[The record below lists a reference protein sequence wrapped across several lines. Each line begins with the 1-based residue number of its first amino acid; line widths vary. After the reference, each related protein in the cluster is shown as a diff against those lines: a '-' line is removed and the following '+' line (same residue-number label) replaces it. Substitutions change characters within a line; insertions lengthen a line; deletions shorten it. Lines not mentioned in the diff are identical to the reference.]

1 MAASASE
8 QASAARLNNHSV
20 QMERRR
26 HTVITGVS
34 DVCSFQ
40 ENEVVLKVDTGLMI
54 LTGEGLHMA
63 KLLLEDGKLQIEG
76 KVDSMVYE
84 QPRKSFRLS
93 QWWKHGKKGNV
104 RE

>member
-1 MAASASE
+1 MAAAVSGQDSG
-8 QASAARLNNHSV
+8 AAAVRQGNHSV
-20 QMERRR
+20 QMDRRR

-40 ENEVVLKVDTGLMI
+40 ENEAVLKVETGLMV

-76 KVDSMVYE
+76 RVDSLVYE
-84 QPRKSFRLS
+84 QPRKSFRVS
-93 QWWKHGKKGNV
+93 QWWKRGKK
-104 RE
+104 

>member
-20 QMERRR
+20 
-26 HTVITGVS
+26 
-34 DVCSFQ
+34 Q

-76 KVDSMVYE
+76 RVNSMVYE

>member
-1 MAASASE
+1 MAATVSG
-8 QASAARLNNHSV
+8 QDPGIAAVRQSSHSV
-20 QMERRR
+20 QMDRRR

-40 ENEVVLKVDTGLMI
+40 ENEAVLKVDAGLMI

-76 KVDSMVYE
+76 RVDSLIYE
-84 QPRKSFRLS
+84 QPRKSSRFS
-93 QWWKHGKKGNV
+93 QWLKRGKK
-104 RE
+104 

>member
-1 MAASASE
+1 MAASVSE
-8 QASAARLNNHSV
+8 QGNAGHPSEHSV

-40 ENEVVLKVDTGLMI
+40 ENEVVLKVDTGLMV

-76 KVDSMVYE
+76 RVDSMAYE
-84 QPRKSFRLS
+84 QPQKSFHIS
-93 QWWKHGKKGNV
+93 QWWKRSKKGQ
-104 RE
+104 

>member
-1 MAASASE
+1 
-8 QASAARLNNHSV
+8 
-20 QMERRR
+20 
-26 HTVITGVS
+26 
-34 DVCSFQ
+34 
-40 ENEVVLKVDTGLMI
+40 
-54 LTGEGLHMA
+54 MA

-76 KVDSMVYE
+76 RVDSIVYE

>member
-63 KLLLEDGKLQIEG
+63 KLLLEELQIEG
-76 KVDSMVYE
+76 RVDSMVYE
-84 QPRKSFRLS
+84 QPRKSFHLS